1 MIERKNEERGN
12 FLTFYDRGIK
22 TCLKK
27 KDVFFHYSAI
37 SKHSLGLFELEF
49 QHIILN
55 IFKKVESKLKKF
67 QKLMSW

>member
-27 KDVFFHYSAI
+27 KRMLSF
-37 SKHSLGLFELEF
+37 
-49 QHIILN
+49 IIQLYQN
-55 IFKKVESKLKKF
+55 IH
-67 QKLMSW
+67 

>member
-27 KDVFFHYSAI
+27 KGCFL
-37 SKHSLGLFELEF
+37 SLFSYIKTF
-49 QHIILN
+49 TRT
-55 IFKKVESKLKKF
+55 S
-67 QKLMSW
+67 